1 MLKAQRQVSK
11 KSVLKSI
18 ADEIKHANFQLY
30 GTYPDGDTWKN

>member
-11 KSVLKSI
+11 KSVLKRI